1 MKSCDSWDLFQN
13 SQGKGM
19 DGEINRAELVMGLRF
34 LVLDGYLGIHY
45 TFYLL
50 LSIFEVLYNKALKIS
65 ISWLQCL

>member
-34 LVLDGYLGIHY
+34 LVFGTGWIPEYSLYILS
-45 TFYLL
+45 TFEY
-50 LSIFEVLYNKALKIS
+50 I
-65 ISWLQCL
+65 